1 MSNFRKARINDEFMK
16 TVADAL
22 RLVKDPRVSSHMI
35 TVTQCDVSGDL
46 KYAKIYF
53 SLLDSDEETVKDVMR
68 GLKSARGLIRHEI
81 ASKLNM
87 RITPELTFV
96 YDNAIERGANIF
108 RLLKETQTQAPVSDE
123 STEAGEDD
131 E

>member
-1 MSNFRKARINDEFMK
+1 MSKFRKARINDEFMR

-22 RLVKDPRVSSHMI
+22 RMVKDPRVSTRMI
-35 TVTQCDVSGDL
+35 TITQCDVSGDL

-53 SLLDSDEETVKDVMR
+53 SLLDSDEETVKEVKQ

-81 ASKLNM
+81 ATKLNM
-87 RITPELTFV
+87 RITPELTFI

-108 RLLKETQTQAPVSDE
+108 RLLKETHIDE
-123 STEAGEDD
+123 SASDTDSEGGDD

>member
-1 MSNFRKARINDEFMK
+1 MSNFRKARINDEFLR

-22 RLVKDPRVSSHMI
+22 RSVKDPRVSSHMI

-53 SLLDSDEETVKDVMR
+53 SLLDSDEDAVRDVLH

-81 ASKLNM
+81 AEKLNL
-87 RITPELTFV
+87 RITPELTFL

-108 RLLKETQTQAPVSDE
+108 RLLKETHVDDSASDNE
-123 STEAGEDD
+123 SEGGDGE
-131 E
+131 

>member
-1 MSNFRKARINDEFMK
+1 MSNFRKARINDEFLR

-22 RLVKDPRVSSHMI
+22 RSVKDPRVSSHMI

-53 SLLDSDEETVKDVMR
+53 SLLDSDEETVKEVKQ

-81 ASKLNM
+81 ATKLNM
-87 RITPELTFV
+87 RITPELTFI
-96 YDNAIERGANIF
+96 YDNAIGRGANIF
-108 RLLKETQTQAPVSDE
+108 RLLKETHIDE
-123 STEAGEDD
+123 SASDTDSEGGDD

>member
-1 MSNFRKARINDEFMK
+1 MSNFRKAWINDEFLR

-22 RLVKDPRVSSHMI
+22 RSVKDPRVSSHMI

-53 SLLDSDEETVKDVMR
+53 SLLDSDEETVKEVKQ

-81 ASKLNM
+81 ATKLNM
-87 RITPELTFV
+87 RITPELTFI

-108 RLLKETQTQAPVSDE
+108 RLLKETHIDE
-123 STEAGEDD
+123 SASDTDSEGGDD

>member
-1 MSNFRKARINDEFMK
+1 MSNFRKARINEELLR

-22 RLVKDPRVSSHMI
+22 RSVKDPRVSSHMI

-53 SLLDSDEETVKDVMR
+53 SLLDSDEETVKEVKQ

-81 ASKLNM
+81 ATKLNM
-87 RITPELTFV
+87 RITPELTFI

-108 RLLKETQTQAPVSDE
+108 RLLKETHIDE
-123 STEAGEDD
+123 SASDTDSEGGDD

>member
-1 MSNFRKARINDEFMK
+1 MSNFRKARINDEFMR

-22 RLVKDPRVSSHMI
+22 RTVKDPRVSSHMI

-53 SLLDSDEETVKDVMR
+53 SLLDSDDEAVKEVKQ

-81 ASKLNM
+81 AAKLNM
-87 RITPELTFV
+87 RITPELTFI

-108 RLLKETQTQAPVSDE
+108 RLLKETHIDDPASDTDSE
-123 STEAGEDD
+123 GGDGE
-131 E
+131 

>member
-1 MSNFRKARINDEFMK
+1 MSNFRKARINDECLR

-22 RLVKDPRVSSHMI
+22 RSVKDPRVSSHMI

-53 SLLDSDEETVKDVMR
+53 SLLDSDEETVKEVKQ

-81 ASKLNM
+81 ATKLNM
-87 RITPELTFV
+87 RITPELTFI

-108 RLLKETQTQAPVSDE
+108 RLLKETHIDE
-123 STEAGEDD
+123 SASDTDSEGGDD

>member
-1 MSNFRKARINDEFMK
+1 MSNFRKARINDEFLR

-22 RLVKDPRVSSHMI
+22 RSVKDPRVSSHMI

-53 SLLDSDEETVKDVMR
+53 SLLDSDEETVKEVKQ

-81 ASKLNM
+81 ATKLNM
-87 RITPELTFV
+87 RITPEFTFI

-108 RLLKETQTQAPVSDE
+108 RLLKETHIDE
-123 STEAGEDD
+123 SASDTDSEGGDD

>member
-1 MSNFRKARINDEFMK
+1 MSNFRKARINDEFMR

-22 RLVKDPRVSSHMI
+22 RMVKDPRVSTRMI
-35 TVTQCDVSGDL
+35 TITQCDVSGDL

-53 SLLDSDEETVKDVMR
+53 SLLDSDEETVKEVKQ

-81 ASKLNM
+81 ATKLNM
-87 RITPELTFV
+87 RITPELTFI

-108 RLLKETQTQAPVSDE
+108 RLLKETHIDE
-123 STEAGEDD
+123 SASDTDSEGGDD

>member
-16 TVADAL
+16 ITADAL
-22 RLVKDPRVSSHMI
+22 RMVKDPRVSSRMI

-53 SLLDSDEETVKDVMR
+53 SLLDSDEETVKDVLR

-81 ASKLNM
+81 ATKLNM

-108 RLLKETQTQAPVSDE
+108 RLLKETGTE
-123 STEAGEDD
+123 SAASEEKTEAGDD
-131 E
+131 DK

>member
-1 MSNFRKARINDEFMK
+1 MSNFRIARINDEFLR

-22 RLVKDPRVSSHMI
+22 RSVKDPRVSSHMI

-53 SLLDSDEETVKDVMR
+53 SLLDSDEETVKEVKQ

-81 ASKLNM
+81 ATKLNM
-87 RITPELTFV
+87 RITPELTFI

-108 RLLKETQTQAPVSDE
+108 RLLKETHIDE
-123 STEAGEDD
+123 SASDTDSEGGDD

>member
-1 MSNFRKARINDEFMK
+1 MSNFRKARINDEFLR

-22 RLVKDPRVSSHMI
+22 RSVKDPRVSSHMI

-53 SLLDSDEETVKDVMR
+53 SLLYSDEETVKEVKQ

-81 ASKLNM
+81 ATKLNM
-87 RITPELTFV
+87 RITPELTFI

-108 RLLKETQTQAPVSDE
+108 RLLKETHIDE
-123 STEAGEDD
+123 SASDTDSEGGDD

>member
-1 MSNFRKARINDEFMK
+1 MSNFRKARINDEFMR

-22 RLVKDPRVSSHMI
+22 RTVKDPRVSSHMI

-53 SLLDSDEETVKDVMR
+53 SLLDSDDEAVKEVKQ

-81 ASKLNM
+81 ATKLNM
-87 RITPELTFV
+87 RITPELTFI

-108 RLLKETQTQAPVSDE
+108 RLLKETHIEP
-123 STEAGEDD
+123 
-131 E
+131 

>member
-1 MSNFRKARINDEFMK
+1 MSNFRKARINDEFLR

-22 RLVKDPRVSSHMI
+22 RSVKDPRVSSHMI

-53 SLLDSDEETVKDVMR
+53 SLLDSDEETVIEGKQ

-81 ASKLNM
+81 ATKLNM
-87 RITPELTFV
+87 RITPELTFI

-108 RLLKETQTQAPVSDE
+108 RLLKETHIDE
-123 STEAGEDD
+123 SASDTDSEGGDD

>member
-1 MSNFRKARINDEFMK
+1 MSNFRKARINDEFLR

-22 RLVKDPRVSSHMI
+22 RSVKDPRVSSHMI

-53 SLLDSDEETVKDVMR
+53 SLLDSDEETVKEVKQ
-68 GLKSARGLIRHEI
+68 GLKSTRGLIRHEI
-81 ASKLNM
+81 ATKLNM
-87 RITPELTFV
+87 RITPELTFI

-108 RLLKETQTQAPVSDE
+108 RLLKETHIDE
-123 STEAGEDD
+123 SASDTDSEGGDD

>member
-1 MSNFRKARINDEFMK
+1 MSNFRKARINDEFMR

-22 RLVKDPRVSSHMI
+22 RSVKDPRVSSHMI

-53 SLLDSDEETVKDVMR
+53 SLLDSDDEAVKEVKQ

-81 ASKLNM
+81 ATKLNM
-87 RITPELTFV
+87 RITPELTFI

-108 RLLKETQTQAPVSDE
+108 RLLKETHIDDHASDTDSE
-123 STEAGEDD
+123 GGDGE
-131 E
+131 

>member
-1 MSNFRKARINDEFMK
+1 MSNFRKARISDEFLR

-22 RLVKDPRVSSHMI
+22 RSVKDPRVSSHMI

-53 SLLDSDEETVKDVMR
+53 SLLDSDEETVKEVKQ

-81 ASKLNM
+81 ATKLNM
-87 RITPELTFV
+87 RITPELTFI

-108 RLLKETQTQAPVSDE
+108 RLLKETHIDE
-123 STEAGEDD
+123 SASDTDSEGGDD

>member
-1 MSNFRKARINDEFMK
+1 MSNFRKARINDELMR

-22 RLVKDPRVSSHMI
+22 RMVKDPRVSAHMI

-53 SLLDSDEETVKDVMR
+53 SLLDSDDEQVKEVKQ

-81 ASKLNM
+81 AARLNM
-87 RITPELTFV
+87 RITPELTFI
-96 YDNAIERGANIF
+96 YDNAIERGAHIF
-108 RLLKETQTQAPVSDE
+108 KLLKETHVDEPQTNAYSED
-123 STEAGEDD
+123 GDD

>member
-1 MSNFRKARINDEFMK
+1 MSNFRKARINDEFMR

-22 RLVKDPRVSSHMI
+22 RMVKDPRVSTRMI
-35 TVTQCDVSGDL
+35 TITQCDVSGDL

-53 SLLDSDEETVKDVMR
+53 SLLDSNEDAVKDVLH

-81 ASKLNM
+81 AEKLNL
-87 RITPELTFV
+87 RITPELTFL

-108 RLLKETQTQAPVSDE
+108 RLLRETHVDDSASDNE
-123 STEAGEDD
+123 SEGGDGE
-131 E
+131 

>member
-1 MSNFRKARINDEFMK
+1 MSNFRKARINDEFLR
-16 TVADAL
+16 TVAAAL
-22 RLVKDPRVSSHMI
+22 RSVKDPRVSSHMI

-53 SLLDSDEETVKDVMR
+53 SLLDSDEETVKEVKQ

-81 ASKLNM
+81 ATKLNM
-87 RITPELTFV
+87 RITPELTFI

-108 RLLKETQTQAPVSDE
+108 RLLKETHIDE
-123 STEAGEDD
+123 SASDTDSEGGDD

>member
-1 MSNFRKARINDEFMK
+1 MSNFRKARINDEFMR

-22 RLVKDPRVSSHMI
+22 RMVKDPRVSTRMI
-35 TVTQCDVSGDL
+35 TTTQCDVSGDL

-53 SLLDSDEETVKDVMR
+53 SLLDSDEDAVRDVLH

-81 ASKLNM
+81 AEKLNL
-87 RITPELTFV
+87 RITPELTFL

-108 RLLKETQTQAPVSDE
+108 RLLKETHVDDSASDNE
-123 STEAGEDD
+123 SEGGDGE
-131 E
+131 

>member
-1 MSNFRKARINDEFMK
+1 
-16 TVADAL
+16 
-22 RLVKDPRVSSHMI
+22 MI

-53 SLLDSDEETVKDVMR
+53 SLLDSDEETVKEVKQ

-81 ASKLNM
+81 ATKLNM
-87 RITPELTFV
+87 RITPELTFI

-108 RLLKETQTQAPVSDE
+108 RLLKETHIDE
-123 STEAGEDD
+123 SASDTDSEGGDD

>member
-1 MSNFRKARINDEFMK
+1 MSKFRKARINDEFMR

-22 RLVKDPRVSSHMI
+22 RMVKDPRVSTRMI
-35 TVTQCDVSGDL
+35 TITQCDVSGDL

-53 SLLDSDEETVKDVMR
+53 SLLDSDEDAVRDVLH

-81 ASKLNM
+81 AEKLNL
-87 RITPELTFV
+87 RITPELTFL

-108 RLLKETQTQAPVSDE
+108 RLLKETHVDDSASDNE
-123 STEAGEDD
+123 SEGGDGE
-131 E
+131 

>member
-1 MSNFRKARINDEFMK
+1 MSNFRKARINDEFMR

-22 RLVKDPRVSSHMI
+22 RMVKDPRVSTRMI
-35 TVTQCDVSGDL
+35 TITQCDVSGDL

-53 SLLDSDEETVKDVMR
+53 SLLDSDEDAVKDVLH

-81 ASKLNM
+81 AEKLNL
-87 RITPELTFV
+87 RITPELTFL

-108 RLLKETQTQAPVSDE
+108 RLLKETHVEDSASDNE
-123 STEAGEDD
+123 SEGGDGE
-131 E
+131 

>member
-1 MSNFRKARINDEFMK
+1 MSNFRKARINDEFLR

-22 RLVKDPRVSSHMI
+22 RSVKDPRVSTHMK

-53 SLLDSDEETVKDVMR
+53 SLLDSDEETVIEVKQ
-68 GLKSARGLIRHEI
+68 GLKSARGLFRHEI
-81 ASKLNM
+81 ATKLNM
-87 RITPELTFV
+87 RITPELTFI

-108 RLLKETQTQAPVSDE
+108 RLLKETHIDE
-123 STEAGEDD
+123 SASDTDSEGGDD

>member
-1 MSNFRKARINDEFMK
+1 MSNFRKARINDEFLR
-16 TVADAL
+16 TVSDAL
-22 RLVKDPRVSSHMI
+22 RSVKDPRVSSHMI

-53 SLLDSDEETVKDVMR
+53 SLLDSDEETVKEVKQ

-81 ASKLNM
+81 ATKLNM
-87 RITPELTFV
+87 RITPELTFI

-108 RLLKETQTQAPVSDE
+108 RLLKETHIDE
-123 STEAGEDD
+123 SASDTDSEGGDD

>member
-16 TVADAL
+16 ITADAL
-22 RLVKDPRVSSHMI
+22 RMVKDPRVSSRMI

-53 SLLDSDEETVKDVMR
+53 SLLNSDEETVKDVLR

-81 ASKLNM
+81 ATKLNM

-108 RLLKETQTQAPVSDE
+108 RLLKETGTE
-123 STEAGEDD
+123 SAASGEKTEAGDD
-131 E
+131 DK

>member
-1 MSNFRKARINDEFMK
+1 MSNFRKARINDEFLR

-22 RLVKDPRVSSHMI
+22 RSVKDPRVSSHMI

-53 SLLDSDEETVKDVMR
+53 SLLDSDEETVKEVKQ
-68 GLKSARGLIRHEI
+68 GLKIARGLIRHEI
-81 ASKLNM
+81 ATKLNM
-87 RITPELTFV
+87 RITPELTFI

-108 RLLKETQTQAPVSDE
+108 RLLKETHIDE
-123 STEAGEDD
+123 SASDTDSEGGDD

>member
-1 MSNFRKARINDEFMK
+1 MSNFRKARINDEFMR

-22 RLVKDPRVSSHMI
+22 RMVKDPRVSTRMI
-35 TVTQCDVSGDL
+35 TITQCDVSGDL

-53 SLLDSDEETVKDVMR
+53 SLLDSDEDAVRDVLH

-81 ASKLNM
+81 AEKLNL
-87 RITPELTFV
+87 RITPELTFL

-108 RLLKETQTQAPVSDE
+108 RLLQETHVDDSASDNE
-123 STEAGEDD
+123 SEGGDGE
-131 E
+131 

>member
-1 MSNFRKARINDEFMK
+1 MSNFRKARINDEFLR

-53 SLLDSDEETVKDVMR
+53 SLLDSDEETVKEVKQ

-81 ASKLNM
+81 ATKLNM
-87 RITPELTFV
+87 RITPELTFI

-108 RLLKETQTQAPVSDE
+108 RLLKETHIDE
-123 STEAGEDD
+123 SASDTDSEGGDD

>member
-16 TVADAL
+16 ITADAL
-22 RLVKDPRVSSHMI
+22 RMVKDPRVSSRII

-53 SLLDSDEETVKDVMR
+53 SLLNSDEETVKDVLR

-81 ASKLNM
+81 ATKLNM

-108 RLLKETQTQAPVSDE
+108 RLLKETGTE
-123 STEAGEDD
+123 SAASGEKTEAGDD
-131 E
+131 DK

>member
-16 TVADAL
+16 ITADAL
-22 RLVKDPRVSSHMI
+22 RMVKDPRVSSRMI
-35 TVTQCDVSGDL
+35 TVRQCDVSGDL

-53 SLLDSDEETVKDVMR
+53 SLLNSAEATVKDVLR

-81 ASKLNM
+81 ATKLNM

-108 RLLKETQTQAPVSDE
+108 RLLKETGTE
-123 STEAGEDD
+123 SAASGEKTEAGDD
-131 E
+131 DK